1 MNNTIRRNIAGIRG
15 VLNLLTGLFI
25 GGLAGFGAM
34 LLLTPQSGRKTRAQ
48 IGQKSIE
55 LQERAADTLSDLMA
69 LSHFDDREILTE
81 TRR

>member
-1 MNNTIRRNIAGIRG
+1 MSNTMRNNIAGLRNI
-15 VLNLLTGLFI
+15 LNLLTGLVI
-25 GGLAGFGAM
+25 GGLAGFTAM
-34 LLLTPQSGRKTRAQ
+34 LLLVPQSGRKTRAQ

-55 LQERAADTLSDLMA
+55 LQYRAADTFNDLVA